1 MSRQIIEY
9 QEKVLKLLSGR
20 LEGFYLAG
28 GTALSVYYFHHRES
42 LDLDF
47 FTQNFQKAEI
57 KKIIDVLS
65 GLGKDIKSIA
75 EQNKKNMVRMAIYT
89 LRLNGKESLK
99 IDFVEDYLKTINRP
113 KIINGIPVLS
123 LEDIYLRKIYTITGS
138 AEAIDEIGRKKTLG
152 ARQEAKDFFDLF
164 CLSTVFLPIYKFAGK
179 YCNSVQKESLVR
191 WFRTYDRMNIK
202 SGLMELKTNKEI
214 DYKLIEAHFKRQID
228 KLIEKEVGLDG

>member
-1 MSRQIIEY
+1 MGRKIIEY
-9 QEKVLKLLSGR
+9 QEKVLRLLSGK

-28 GTALSVYYFHHRES
+28 GTVLSLYYFHHRES

-57 KKIIDVLS
+57 KKIID
-65 GLGKDIKSIA
+65 GLASPGKDIKLTA
-75 EQNKKNMVRMAIYT
+75 EQNKKNMVRMAIYII
-89 LRLNGKESLK
+89 RFNSKDSLK
-99 IDFVEDYLKTINRP
+99 IDFVEDYLKIINRP

-138 AEAIDEIGRKKTLG
+138 AETIDEVGRKKSVG

-164 CLSTVFLPIYKFAGK
+164 CLSTVFLPIYKFTGK
-179 YCNSVQKESLVR
+179 YCNSAQKESLVR

-214 DYKLIEAHFKRQID
+214 DYKLIEAHFKRQIG
-228 KLIEKEVGLDG
+228 KLIESEVGL